1 MPIDIYKELGETR
14 LKERL
19 VVYNL
24 ADFVVAIE
32 DRYTDEEIVAIVRA
46 VNADNLVNDFYDS
59 FDDAVIFEVFREI
72 GDKEAH
78 RLGIQEAEFDK
89 TADQRRDAEDAEYEM
104 TRTLHDEQMQK
115 YGEDLRGGE

>member
-104 TRTLHDEQMQK
+104 TRTLHDEQAQK